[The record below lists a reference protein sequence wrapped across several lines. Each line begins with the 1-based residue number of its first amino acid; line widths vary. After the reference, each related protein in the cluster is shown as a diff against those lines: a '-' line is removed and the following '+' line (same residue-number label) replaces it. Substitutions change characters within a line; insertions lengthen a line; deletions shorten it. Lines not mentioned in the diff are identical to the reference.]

1 MPMNWVE
8 AIERVLGDNKIPM
21 HYEVIAREI
30 IRKRYRQAPPKTGP
44 EFTVNFELNKK
55 ENRARFMSLDK
66 GIYML
71 VGTPRESSALYPC
84 DSKYKHVSDSI
95 IFPNDISPLDKK
107 LLYNE
112 LLYNVR
118 LLDLIVNFR
127 LPLVKGEVC
136 FADIIDK
143 LEGIEF
149 SNKKKSRPKSV
160 DDALLRE
167 KLEELNAKIEKLQN
181 ENNSPEN
188 QDLATLME
196 HAEKIK
202 SLLDNPGKVVV
213 LGEFVE
219 SKSKPKVVIY
229 YKNIQDLYDI
239 GWKDVM
245 AGVFIHEMFHAWN
258 YFRAGKMSR
267 SVMAIDEPMVEFETL
282 YFLKELKVFT
292 DLQSH
297 PLKDNVSSVSEKMK
311 DMVQEKQKS
320 TGDVAAYGFG
330 YYLLNDMKDYDY
342 ESRHWIETYSEKSDS
357 INIKDLSVDSA
368 IDALIPIYPFKSEKD
383 VMNWFREIIFDGYMT
398 SVTAG
403 KSAATKTGLPVSLRD
418 LVLACIKKIGHK
430 CFEAKEL
437 YAFAPIFEVCVVVPG
452 NLEDALKHQLEELV
466 KEDVLETLSH
476 DCYCVK

>member
-1 MPMNWVE
+1 MEWKD
-8 AIERVLGDNKIPM
+8 AIIRVLEDNKIPM
-21 HYEVIAREI
+21 NYEVIAREI
-30 IRKRYRQAPPKTGP
+30 FRKGYMEKYAPS
-44 EFTVNFELNKK
+44 TVSPLLNKD
-55 ENRARFMSLDK
+55 ENRARFMSLDE
-66 GIYML
+66 GNYML

-160 DDALLRE
+160 DDALIRE
-167 KLEELNAKIEKLQN
+167 KLKELNAKIEKLQKS
-181 ENNSPEN
+181 NSPEN

-196 HAEKIK
+196 HVEKIK

-229 YKNIQDLYDI
+229 YKNIQDLYNI

-267 SVMAIDEPMVEFETL
+267 SVMVIDEPMVEFETL
-282 YFLKELKVFT
+282 YFLKELKDFT

-297 PLKDNVSSVSEKMK
+297 PLKDNVSIVSKKMK

-330 YYLLNDMKDYDY
+330 YYLFNDMKDYDY

-357 INIKDLSVDSA
+357 INIKDLSVDNA
-368 IDALIPIYPFKSEKD
+368 IDALIPIYPFNSEMK
-383 VMNWFREIIFDGYMT
+383 VMECFREIIFDGYTT

-403 KSAATKTGLPVSLRD
+403 KSAAAKTGLDVSLRD
-418 LVLACIKKIGHK
+418 LVLACIKTIGRK
-430 CFEAKEL
+430 GFEAKEL
-437 YAFAPIFEVCVVVPG
+437 YAFAPIFEVCVAVPG
-452 NLEDALKHQLEELV
+452 NLEDALKLQLDELV
-466 KEDVLETLSH
+466 KDGFLEALSH

>member
-1 MPMNWVE
+1 MKWVE
-8 AIERVLGDNKIPM
+8 AIERVLKENGIPM
-21 HYEVIAREI
+21 NYKVIAREI
-30 IRKRYRQAPPKTGP
+30 FRKGYKEKYAP
-44 EFTVNFELNKK
+44 FTVNPLLNKD
-55 ENRARFMSLDK
+55 ENRARFMSLDE
-66 GIYML
+66 GNYML
-71 VGTPRESSALYPC
+71 VDTLQRSSALYIQGNP
-84 DSKYKHVSDSI
+84 KYKNVSDFI
-95 IFPNDISPLDKK
+95 KFPDNLSQSDKELLDKD
-107 LLYNE
+107 
-112 LLYNVR
+112 R
-118 LLDLIVNFR
+118 LLDMIVNFC
-127 LPLVKGEVC
+127 LPLVTDEVC

-160 DDALLRE
+160 DDALLKE
-167 KLEELNAKIEKLQN
+167 KLEELNAKIEKLQKS
-181 ENNSPEN
+181 NSPEN

-202 SLLDNPGKVVV
+202 SLLNNPGKVVV

-229 YKNIQDLYDI
+229 YKNIQDNY
-239 GWKDVM
+239 GEKWEDVM

-297 PLKDNVSSVSEKMK
+297 PLKDNVSSVSDKMK
-311 DMVQEKQKS
+311 DMVQKKQQS

-330 YYLLNDMKDYDY
+330 YYLFNDMKDYDY

-357 INIKDLSVDSA
+357 INIKDLYVDNA
-368 IDALIPIYPFKSEKD
+368 IDTLLPIYPFNSEKK
-383 VMNWFREIIFDGYMT
+383 VMNWFREIIFDGYTT

-403 KSAATKTGLPVSLRD
+403 KSAAAKTGLDVSLRD
-418 LVLACIKKIGHK
+418 LVLACIKTIGRK
-430 CFEAKEL
+430 GFEAKEL
-437 YAFAPIFEVCVVVPG
+437 YAFALIFEVCVAVPG
-452 NLEDALKHQLEELV
+452 NMEDALKQQLDELV
-466 KEDVLETLSH
+466 KEGVLEALSH

>member
-1 MPMNWVE
+1 MEWKE
-8 AIERVLGDNKIPM
+8 AIIRVLGDNKIPM
-21 HYEVIAREI
+21 NYEVIAREI
-30 IRKRYRQAPPKTGP
+30 IRKGYRQAPPSTDPKH
-44 EFTVNFELNKK
+44 TVNQVLNDN

-107 LLYNE
+107 FLYNE

-160 DDALLRE
+160 DDALIRE

-181 ENNSPEN
+181 ENNGPEN

-202 SLLDNPGKVVV
+202 SLLNNPGKVVV

-239 GWKDVM
+239 EWKDVM

-292 DLQSH
+292 DSQSH

-311 DMVQEKQKS
+311 DMVQKKQQS

-330 YYLLNDMKDYDY
+330 YYLFNDMKDYDY
-342 ESRHWIETYSEKSDS
+342 ESRHWIETYSEKSDF

-368 IDALIPIYPFKSEKD
+368 IDALIPIYPFNSEKD
-383 VMNWFREIIFDGYMT
+383 VMNWFREIIFDGYTT

-403 KSAATKTGLPVSLRD
+403 KSAAAKTGLDVSLRD
-418 LVLACIKKIGHK
+418 LVLACIKMIGRK
-430 CFEAKEL
+430 GFEAKEL
-437 YAFAPIFEVCVVVPG
+437 YAFAPIFGVCVAVPV
-452 NLEDALKHQLEELV
+452 NLEDALKQQLDELV
-466 KEDVLETLSH
+466 KEGVLEALSH
-476 DCYCVK
+476 DCYVVK